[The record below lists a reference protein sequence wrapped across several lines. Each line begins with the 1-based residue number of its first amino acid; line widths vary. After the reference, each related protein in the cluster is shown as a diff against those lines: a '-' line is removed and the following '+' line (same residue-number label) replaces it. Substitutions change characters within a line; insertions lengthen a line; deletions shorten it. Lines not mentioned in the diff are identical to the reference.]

1 MPTIA
6 YILGREVDSVKI
18 RIPLYYVL
26 NCSVPI
32 SVPGTHDYSV
42 LDAPYSERTSYQ
54 FFFSTTILFLQ
65 QKMLGQCRS
74 SPAVQ
79 DPRILYDPTV
89 SWMTGLIMYSYVA
102 SLQRISSPTVVENPK
117 RSRMLRVLHDDC
129 RQHIYK

>member
-6 YILGREVDSVKI
+6 YKLGREVDSVKI

-42 LDAPYSERTSYQ
+42 LDAPYSERYRYEHHSNSFAQQ
-54 FFFSTTILFLQ
+54 FFSYGKRSILL
-65 QKMLGQCRS
+65 LGQCRS

-79 DPRILYDPTV
+79 DPRIFYDPTV
-89 SWMTGLIMYSYVA
+89 STKD
-102 SLQRISSPTVVENPK
+102 Q
-117 RSRMLRVLHDDC
+117 
-129 RQHIYK
+129 